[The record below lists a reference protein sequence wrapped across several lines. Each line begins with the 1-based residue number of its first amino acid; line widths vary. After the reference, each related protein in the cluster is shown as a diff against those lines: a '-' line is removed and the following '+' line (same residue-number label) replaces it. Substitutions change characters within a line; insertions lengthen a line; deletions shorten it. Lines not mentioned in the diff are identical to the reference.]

1 MYLEDDGMPVK
12 WSLLKV
18 WPTPSSPCLQIPLD
32 LTQKFSAFVMR
43 YQIQR
48 AIWLSARA
56 GATWKVAELSC
67 FKNLPAGFVLE
78 SHERW
83 D

>member
-18 WPTPSSPCLQIPLD
+18 WPTPSSPFLQIPLD

-43 YQIQR
+43 
-48 AIWLSARA
+48 LSDP
-56 GATWKVAELSC
+56 ES
-67 FKNLPAGFVLE
+67 NLAFCQSWGHLE
-78 SHERW
+78 SGRIVLFQEPSRW
-83 D
+83 FCFGES